1 MKKQAADRRVTYG
14 TQRRSCNIQKKL
26 RRELPYN
33 LVILHFSVFIKKKY
47 ENTNSKN
54 IHSLMFTAP
63 LFTIPKIWKQTQ
75 VPINGWMD
83 KDDLSLS
90 LSHTHTHTHY
100 SAIKRWN
107 LAIYVNMN
115 GSWSYMLRE
124 IRQRKKDTY
133 TWFNSYVEYLKNRLN
148 KQTEPNKNRHK
159 YREQGSDYQCPGGSW
174 EGRQNR

>member
-33 LVILHFSVFIKKKY
+33 LVILHFSVFIKKNMKTLIQKIY
-47 ENTNSKN
+47 
-54 IHSLMFTAP
+54 TALCLLHHYLQYP
-63 LFTIPKIWKQTQ
+63 RYGNRLKCQS
-75 VPINGWMD
+75 MD
-83 KDDLSLS
+83 EWIKMISLSLS
-90 LSHTHTHTHY
+90 LTHTHTHY

-107 LAIYVNMN
+107 LAICVNMN